1 MLKDLTS
8 ARALPSMSPLIT
20 VNLCH
25 THRQVTVAVQAG
37 FPSLPA
43 AVRMIHLQ
51 HDGSC
56 PLPHAQVDGNV
67 RTEERH

>member
-8 ARALPSMSPLIT
+8 ARALPSMSPLMT

-25 THRQVTVAVQAG
+25 THRQVTVAVQPG

-43 AVRMIHLQ
+43 AGRMIHLQ
-51 HDGSC
+51 SSSIVTRSG
-56 PLPHAQVDGNV
+56 PREV
-67 RTEERH
+67 